1 LIQQGFLHCH
11 KKTSFYLKAPSFM
24 PEHGPG
30 AIGGGSLT
38 MLMKYLFLALFR

>member
-1 LIQQGFLHCH
+1 
-11 KKTSFYLKAPSFM
+11 M

-38 MLMKYLFLALFR
+38 MLMKYLFLAFLDGHKKESRMGAET